1 MKKIFI
7 LSAFVLLVQFAF
19 AQQGL
24 TDEQII
30 DYVMMEQQ
38 RGSDQKTIAA
48 KLIQKGVTV
57 DRLRRIR
64 EKYNAQGT
72 LPGAVDLLG
81 TEMKTNRSRTKEAQ
95 AKDNKIRRQGN
106 MVRSTREVNAVGAMS
121 SADRQMMLE
130 EEMEFLDIDSV
141 LYYKNLFKDEIPVF
155 GRDIFNNEMLTFEPA
170 MNVPIPAN
178 YVLGG
183 GDQVII
189 DIWGASQAIVDEEIS
204 PDGYVVVEGYGPV
217 KLAGK
222 TIAEA
227 NEYVKGILSEIYS
240 GSQISLTVG
249 TIRSIQAQVMGE
261 VTTPG
266 TYTLSA
272 LSTAFNAVYA
282 AGGISKFGTMR
293 AIKVY
298 RDGKLIST
306 IDLYDY
312 IFKGDTKGN
321 VRLQDDDVI
330 IVGAYDAIVNIQ
342 GKVKRPMFY
351 EMRKDENLS
360 TLVEYSGGFSG
371 DAYKNNLRV
380 IRKSGREYSIHT
392 VGKEELSSFA
402 LHDGDSVF
410 VDSVIPRFSNMVE
423 INGAVFYPGQYEY
436 GKKIKTVRELID
448 AAGGVR
454 EDAFLNRAVLHHH
467 NYDNTISAQSIN
479 IAGILDGTVADVELR
494 SNDVVFVPSESEMR
508 GDETI
513 KIGGEVRFPGTY
525 KYAENTTVEDLVLQ
539 AGGLTRAASLVK
551 VDVFRQLYD
560 PKAVKESDQ
569 TSETF
574 SFELKDGFMV
584 GGDNNFTLKPF
595 DEVYIRKS
603 PIYTETQN
611 VSIKG
616 AVNFAG
622 EYAMVSKNYRL
633 SDLVESAGGLSITA
647 HPKGAYLY
655 RKLTED
661 ELEQREILQVNS
673 QIQLY
678 EERLKSGNANIAV
691 LDSLNKLKLN
701 LGEYYPVAINLEEAL
716 NNPEGS
722 DNLILRDGDIV
733 SVPEY
738 SSTVKISGE
747 VRHPISIT
755 WEKGKKLSY
764 YIKHAGGYSDAAKK
778 SGVYAVYMN
787 GSVEKI
793 SKTSSKSIEPGCE
806 IIVPRK
812 NDRRWTPAEIM
823 SVSTSSI
830 SIVSMLVTLIN
841 VLK

>member
-106 MVRSTREVNAVGAMS
+106 LVRSTREVNAVGAMS

-217 KLAGK
+217 RLAGK

>member
-106 MVRSTREVNAVGAMS
+106 LVRSTREVNAVGAMS

-217 KLAGK
+217 RLAGK

-436 GKKIKTVRELID
+436 GKKIKTVREFFGL
-448 AAGGVR
+448 
-454 EDAFLNRAVLHHH
+454 FLSVL
-467 NYDNTISAQSIN
+467 
-479 IAGILDGTVADVELR
+479 
-494 SNDVVFVPSESEMR
+494 
-508 GDETI
+508 
-513 KIGGEVRFPGTY
+513 
-525 KYAENTTVEDLVLQ
+525 
-539 AGGLTRAASLVK
+539 
-551 VDVFRQLYD
+551 
-560 PKAVKESDQ
+560 
-569 TSETF
+569 
-574 SFELKDGFMV
+574 
-584 GGDNNFTLKPF
+584 
-595 DEVYIRKS
+595 RK
-603 PIYTETQN
+603 
-611 VSIKG
+611 
-616 AVNFAG
+616 
-622 EYAMVSKNYRL
+622 
-633 SDLVESAGGLSITA
+633 
-647 HPKGAYLY
+647 
-655 RKLTED
+655 
-661 ELEQREILQVNS
+661 
-673 QIQLY
+673 
-678 EERLKSGNANIAV
+678 
-691 LDSLNKLKLN
+691 
-701 LGEYYPVAINLEEAL
+701 
-716 NNPEGS
+716 
-722 DNLILRDGDIV
+722 
-733 SVPEY
+733 
-738 SSTVKISGE
+738 
-747 VRHPISIT
+747 
-755 WEKGKKLSY
+755 
-764 YIKHAGGYSDAAKK
+764 
-778 SGVYAVYMN
+778 
-787 GSVEKI
+787 
-793 SKTSSKSIEPGCE
+793 
-806 IIVPRK
+806 RK
-812 NDRRWTPAEIM
+812 N
-823 SVSTSSI
+823 
-830 SIVSMLVTLIN
+830 
-841 VLK
+841 

>member
-106 MVRSTREVNAVGAMS
+106 LVRSTREVNAVGAMS

-204 PDGYVVVEGYGPV
+204 PDGYVVVEGYGPIR
-217 KLAGK
+217 LAGK

-560 PKAVKESDQ
+560 PKAIKESDQ

>member
-106 MVRSTREVNAVGAMS
+106 LVRSTREVNAVGAMS

-217 KLAGK
+217 RLAGK

-716 NNPEGS
+716 NNPDGS